1 MSQNLIPSADEI
13 TIYNANLLKNSAQL
27 FEEVEALFYKCVRD
41 GIIPIN
47 QKDSENPFI
56 SFYEQYKTF
65 CKEPEFDIKK
75 AKEYSKD
82 IDNLLKLWYDNLIPY
97 LKPINFFDK
106 KIQNL
111 INILNNCKQ
120 SSAES
125 FSKNADSEIKSLEYF
140 KKQLFYTITDS
151 ADEIQP
157 FPSFYPIY
165 PYNLEDGGP
174 QKNDFLEAM
183 SISQYLAEQFQEF
196 KDLWF
201 LIRIFSLN
209 MEIIRLQTKDDN
221 SKYIYRIQYL
231 LNIQTTNQK

>member
-1 MSQNLIPSADEI
+1 M
-13 TIYNANLLKNSAQL
+13 
-27 FEEVEALFYKCVRD
+27 
-41 GIIPIN
+41 
-47 QKDSENPFI
+47 
-56 SFYEQYKTF
+56 
-65 CKEPEFDIKK
+65 
-75 AKEYSKD
+75 
-82 IDNLLKLWYDNLIPY
+82 
-97 LKPINFFDK
+97 
-106 KIQNL
+106 
-111 INILNNCKQ
+111 NNCKQ